1 MSFILDAL
9 KKSEQERRRQQAPS
23 ITEQPYGQHTR
34 NRPWWVWL
42 VIGLLMVNFGFL
54 MVLFLRKDSPAPAPA
69 PAAVSNSNSP
79 SAAHPESSAAAPV
92 ITARNSEVR
101 ALEEEASNPAA
112 PDDTTSLLLS
122 SATSSESA
130 PLVQAAAS
138 SASAINNGINT
149 YPSKSRTGLTSTLE
163 SLGGSAA
170 LNLPEL
176 RLDLHVY
183 SDNKLQRF
191 AFINSKKYFEGQ
203 TLSEGPLVE
212 QITEEGVVL
221 SYRSQRFLLPRQ

>member
-23 ITEQPYGQHTR
+23 VTEQPYGQHTR

-42 VIGLLMVNFGFL
+42 VIGLLLINFGFL
-54 MVLFLRKDSPAPAPA
+54 MVLWLRRDSPAPA
-69 PAAVSNSNSP
+69 PAAVSNSNSA
-79 SAAHPESSAAAPV
+79 SAAHPESSVAAPV
-92 ITARNSEVR
+92 MTARNSEVR
-101 ALEEEASNPAA
+101 ALEEEASNPAD

-122 SATSSESA
+122 SAASSESA

-138 SASAINNGINT
+138 SAPAINNGINT

>member
-23 ITEQPYGQHTR
+23 VTEQPYGQHTR

-42 VIGLLMVNFGFL
+42 VIGLLLINFGFL

-69 PAAVSNSNSP
+69 AVSNNNSA
-79 SAAHPESSAAAPV
+79 SAAHPESSVATPV
-92 ITARNSEVR
+92 MTARNSEVR
-101 ALEEEASNPAA
+101 ALEEEASNPAD

-122 SATSSESA
+122 SAASSESA

>member
-23 ITEQPYGQHTR
+23 VTEQPYGQHTR

-42 VIGLLMVNFGFL
+42 VIGLLLINFGFL
-54 MVLFLRKDSPAPAPA
+54 MVLWLRRDSPAPA
-69 PAAVSNSNSP
+69 PAAVSNSNSA
-79 SAAHPESSAAAPV
+79 SAAHPESSVAAPV

-101 ALEEEASNPAA
+101 ALEEEASNPAD

-122 SATSSESA
+122 SAASSESA

-138 SASAINNGINT
+138 SAPAINNGINT